1 MMIVL
6 MEVYFRINLN
16 ILVFFFGYLKFLF
29 EKVYFFIVIGVI
41 VDIYYCLFWEIKIIL
56 KLVYEFVFV

>member
-56 KLVYEFVFV
+56 KLVYEFV